1 MNPLVCNHSP
11 VIAICVHLCAFTG
24 DGSSCL
30 LKLHTVLEV
39 QPMTMLTSV
48 SCTTIAV
55 YNNES
60 LAQSYRISS
69 YMCTHNLPVT
79 AYLHCITFYE
89 IVTIKGLAIDMNCQ
103 FCICAFLHFCI
114 LCKVCTSAETT
125 GNNYATAI
133 FDANCTHSSVLLCFQ
148 DSLRYTHMRHL
159 VYALPWFI
167 EGSSV
172 HCY

>member
-1 MNPLVCNHSP
+1 MQSQSSDCY
-11 VIAICVHLCAFTG
+11 ICVHVFACTG

-30 LKLHTVLEV
+30 LELHTVLEV

-60 LAQSYRISS
+60 LAQSYGISS
-69 YMCTHNLPVT
+69 YMRTHNLLVT
-79 AYLHCITFYE
+79 AHLHCIAFCE

-103 FCICAFLHFCI
+103 FCICAFPHFCI

-125 GNNYATAI
+125 GNNYGTAI
-133 FDANCTHSSVLLCFQ
+133 LMPTVH
-148 DSLRYTHMRHL
+148 TP
-159 VYALPWFI
+159 VYCCASKTADDTLT
-167 EGSSV
+167 
-172 HCY
+172 